1 VNAGA
6 RSVVTIGT
14 FDGVHRG
21 HLSLVER
28 ATSIAAQRG
37 VRALA
42 VTFDPHPAAVLRP
55 GAVPPALQSV
65 EERIELLRV
74 HGIDEVVVLRFDEHL
89 AAQSPTD
96 FVTDLLV
103 DRLRA
108 DVVIVGENFRFGA
121 GGAGDAATLADLG
134 AVNGFTVEPV
144 GLVAVD
150 GRPASS
156 TTLRA
161 LLATGDL
168 DAASRML
175 GRSFTVTGEVVRG
188 EGRGRTI
195 GVPTANVS
203 VPPGR
208 VLPAD
213 GVYACWART
222 GGSDRVPAVVNIGW
236 RPTFEG
242 TGRTVEA
249 HLLLDRAADTDQW
262 PGGWPADRR
271 EAGGPDLYGR
281 PLTVSFE
288 ARIRGEERFDG
299 PEALVA
305 RIRED
310 IRLAQEILGAS

>member
-6 RSVVTIGT
+6 RSVVTIGN

-21 HLSLVER
+21 HLALIER
-28 ATSIAAQRG
+28 ATSSAAQRG

-65 EERIELLRV
+65 EERVELLLA
-74 HGIDEVVVLRFDEHL
+74 HGIDEVVVLRFDERL

-103 DRLRA
+103 ARLRA

-121 GGAGDAATLADLG
+121 GGAGDAVTLADLG
-134 AVNGFTVEPV
+134 AEHGFTVEPV

-156 TTLRA
+156 TALRG
-161 LLATGDL
+161 LLAAGDL
-168 DAASRML
+168 DAATRML

-195 GVPTANVS
+195 GVPTANVA

-249 HLLLDRAADTDQW
+249 HLLLEPTPDPDQE
-262 PGGWPADRR
+262 PRGWPAGRR

-310 IRLAQEILGAS
+310 IRLAQELLGAP

>member
-1 VNAGA
+1 MNAGA
-6 RSVVTIGT
+6 RSVVTIGN

-21 HLSLVER
+21 HLALVER
-28 ATSIAAQRG
+28 ATSSAAERG
-37 VRALA
+37 LRALA

-65 EERIELLRV
+65 EERIELLRA
-74 HGIDEVVVLRFDEHL
+74 HGIDEVVVLRFDERL

-103 DRLRA
+103 DRLGA
-108 DVVIVGENFRFGA
+108 DLVIVGENFRFGA
-121 GGAGDAATLADLG
+121 GGDGDAATLAGLG
-134 AVNGFTVEPV
+134 AEHGFTVEPV
-144 GLVAVD
+144 GLVTVD

-156 TTLRA
+156 TALRA
-161 LLATGDL
+161 LLTAGDL

-175 GRSFTVTGEVVRG
+175 GRRFTVTGEVVRG
-188 EGRGRTI
+188 ERRGRTI

-222 GGSDRVPAVVNIGW
+222 GGSDRVPAVVNIGL
-236 RPTFEG
+236 RPTFGG

-249 HLLLDRAADTDQW
+249 HLLLDRAADTDPR

-281 PLTVSFE
+281 PLTVAFE

-310 IRLAQEILGAS
+310 VRSARELLGAS

>member
-1 VNAGA
+1 MNAGA
-6 RSVVTIGT
+6 RSVVTIGN

-21 HLSLVER
+21 HLALVER
-28 ATSIAAQRG
+28 ATSSAAERG
-37 VRALA
+37 LRALA

-65 EERIELLRV
+65 EERIELLRA
-74 HGIDEVVVLRFDEHL
+74 HGIDEVVVLRFDERL

-103 DRLRA
+103 DRLGA
-108 DVVIVGENFRFGA
+108 DLVIVGENFRFGA
-121 GGAGDAATLADLG
+121 GGDGDAATLADLG

-144 GLVAVD
+144 GLVTVD

-156 TTLRA
+156 TALRA
-161 LLATGDL
+161 LLTAGDL

-175 GRSFTVTGEVVRG
+175 GRRFTVTGEVVRG
-188 EGRGRTI
+188 ERRGRTI

-222 GGSDRVPAVVNIGW
+222 GGSDRVPAVVNIGL
-236 RPTFEG
+236 RPTFGG

-249 HLLLDRAADTDQW
+249 HLLLDRAADTDPR

-281 PLTVSFE
+281 PLTVAFE

-310 IRLAQEILGAS
+310 VRSARELLGAS